1 MWFTR
6 KSRGQIEKVAG
17 GSFMRFLERS
27 TSESG
32 KLREPVELILSG
44 FLGKSGASEDERYH
58 WIFSTGDTDRYE
70 ERIDCAGWE
79 LERYLENPVVLWA
92 HNHSIPAIGKAEEL
106 EADSNLHGYIRFN
119 DKAWDP
125 FGWSIGERVKE
136 GVIRA
141 GSVGI
146 LVKEVEWTDRKKNP
160 GETCELIIRKQELL
174 EFSICNVPA
183 NPFAL
188 QKGWLGVSGEAVNST
203 ALLGN
208 EAGNS
213 TAKSE
218 NIDKEKLTQRTGDPT
233 ACSSMGGYWPLEIQT
248 ERRDSW
254 EKK

>member
-6 KSRGQIEKVAG
+6 KSRGQIEEVAG

-27 TSESG
+27 TSE

-44 FLGKSGASEDERYH
+44 FLGKSGTSEDERYH

-92 HNHSIPAIGKAEEL
+92 HNHSIPAIGKAEGL

-119 DKAWDP
+119 DKAWDA

-160 GETCELIIRKQELL
+160 EETCELIIRKQELL

-188 QKGWLGVSGEAVNST
+188 QTNSLGVSGA
-203 ALLGN
+203 
-208 EAGNS
+208 AGNS
-213 TAKSE
+213 TALAGNGSE
-218 NIDKEKLTQRTGDPT
+218 NVTVTKDKMKNTLRTGDPT

-248 ERRDSW
+248 ERRDTW
-254 EKK
+254 ERE